1 MTGGALR
8 VMPRRGVIASTQ
20 GRGALRVMLR
30 RDAMGGARVRGV
42 FRVMLRR
49 DPLADTQRIDALCAT
64 LRRGGVVARD
74 GACHAGSTRAAVRRR
89 GTPC

>member
-1 MTGGALR
+1 MGG
-8 VMPRRGVIASTQ
+8 
-20 GRGALRVMLR
+20 GALRVMLR
-30 RDAMGGARVRGV
+30 REAPGGVRVRGV

-74 GACHAGSTRAAVRRR
+74 GACHAGPTRAAGR
-89 GTPC
+89 GRGAPC